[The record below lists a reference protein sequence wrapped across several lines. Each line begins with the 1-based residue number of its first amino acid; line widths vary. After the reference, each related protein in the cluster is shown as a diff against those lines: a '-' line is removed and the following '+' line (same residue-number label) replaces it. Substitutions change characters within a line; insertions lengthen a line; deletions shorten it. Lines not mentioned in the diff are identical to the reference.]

1 MTRSPRDI
9 MLDKG
14 ISPSVTRT
22 KIFTYLDDDCHHPT
36 VDEIY
41 QALIDELPT
50 LSKTTVYN
58 TLRLFMEHE
67 LVKAVQ
73 TSSTESR
80 YELYHEPHSHF
91 RCTMCGKIYDIPHIK
106 PMYQAQELS
115 GFVVVDDE
123 VTLSGHCPSCI
134 ATKTD

>member
-1 MTRSPRDI
+1 MARNPRDI
-9 MLDKG
+9 MKEKG

-22 KIFTYLDDDCHHPT
+22 KIYDFLDDECHHPT

-58 TLRLFMEHE
+58 TLRLFIRHD
-67 LVKAVQ
+67 LVKPVN

-80 YELYHEPHSHF
+80 FELYDEKHSHF
-91 RCTMCGKIYDIPHIK
+91 RCYNCGKIYDIPYIK
-106 PMYQAQELS
+106 PMINEAD
-115 GFVVVDDE
+115 FRDFAVMDE
-123 VTLSGHCPSCI
+123 EITLSGLCPKCNV
-134 ATKTD
+134 DN